1 MNVNINDIKNGMTL
15 ILEGKL
21 VTIVDFQH
29 VKPGKGP
36 AFVRIKY
43 RDLRT
48 GSTIEDTFNTNLKL
62 EKAHVEKMQMQFLYK
77 ENDNYVFMNTND
89 YSQMEV
95 SSSIIGDDAKFL
107 KEGLVIEIQM
117 YEGEILGIAG
127 LDGSGRTET
136 LETIF
141 GIATR
146 KSGTI
151 KLDGKQVSNKNAQD
165 SIKNGFA
172 LLTEERR
179 ATGIFGILN
188 IRENTVISSLK
199 RHKKGFYLSEK
210 SMKEDTQK
218 YIDALRTKTPSQETK
233 IRALSGGNQ
242 QKVILGRWLLTD
254 PEVLLLDEPTRGID
268 VGAKYEIYQL
278 IIDLANRGKVVIVV
292 SSEMPELL
300 GICDRIMVMSGGRL
314 AGEIDAEEATQEL
327 IMTYAAKYV

>member
-62 EKAHVEKMQMQFLYK
+62 EKAHIEKMQMQFLYK

-117 YEGEILGIAG
+117 YEGEILGIV
-127 LDGSGRTET
+127 LPEKIEYKVTET
-136 LETIF
+136 TDAVKGNTTNNAMKDATIESGYTIKVPMFISEGETI
-141 GIATR
+141 IVST
-146 KSGTI
+146 K
-151 KLDGKQVSNKNAQD
+151 DGKYVS
-165 SIKNGFA
+165 
-172 LLTEERR
+172 R
-179 ATGIFGILN
+179 A
-188 IRENTVISSLK
+188 
-199 RHKKGFYLSEK
+199 
-210 SMKEDTQK
+210 
-218 YIDALRTKTPSQETK
+218 
-233 IRALSGGNQ
+233 
-242 QKVILGRWLLTD
+242 
-254 PEVLLLDEPTRGID
+254 
-268 VGAKYEIYQL
+268 
-278 IIDLANRGKVVIVV
+278 
-292 SSEMPELL
+292 
-300 GICDRIMVMSGGRL
+300 
-314 AGEIDAEEATQEL
+314 
-327 IMTYAAKYV
+327 

>member
-117 YEGEILGIAG
+117 YEGEILGIV
-127 LDGSGRTET
+127 LPEKIDYKVTET
-136 LETIF
+136 TDTVKGNTTNNAMKDATIESGYTIKVPMFISEGETI
-141 GIATR
+141 IVST
-146 KSGTI
+146 K
-151 KLDGKQVSNKNAQD
+151 DGKYVS
-165 SIKNGFA
+165 
-172 LLTEERR
+172 R
-179 ATGIFGILN
+179 A
-188 IRENTVISSLK
+188 
-199 RHKKGFYLSEK
+199 
-210 SMKEDTQK
+210 
-218 YIDALRTKTPSQETK
+218 
-233 IRALSGGNQ
+233 
-242 QKVILGRWLLTD
+242 
-254 PEVLLLDEPTRGID
+254 
-268 VGAKYEIYQL
+268 
-278 IIDLANRGKVVIVV
+278 
-292 SSEMPELL
+292 
-300 GICDRIMVMSGGRL
+300 
-314 AGEIDAEEATQEL
+314 
-327 IMTYAAKYV
+327 

>member
-77 ENDNYVFMNTND
+77 ENENYVFMNTND

-117 YEGEILGIAG
+117 YEGEILGIV
-127 LDGSGRTET
+127 LPEKIDYKVTET
-136 LETIF
+136 TDAVKGNTTNNAMKDATIESGYTIKVPMFISEGETI
-141 GIATR
+141 IVST
-146 KSGTI
+146 K
-151 KLDGKQVSNKNAQD
+151 DGKYVS
-165 SIKNGFA
+165 
-172 LLTEERR
+172 R
-179 ATGIFGILN
+179 A
-188 IRENTVISSLK
+188 
-199 RHKKGFYLSEK
+199 
-210 SMKEDTQK
+210 
-218 YIDALRTKTPSQETK
+218 
-233 IRALSGGNQ
+233 
-242 QKVILGRWLLTD
+242 
-254 PEVLLLDEPTRGID
+254 
-268 VGAKYEIYQL
+268 
-278 IIDLANRGKVVIVV
+278 
-292 SSEMPELL
+292 
-300 GICDRIMVMSGGRL
+300 
-314 AGEIDAEEATQEL
+314 
-327 IMTYAAKYV
+327 

>member
-21 VTIVDFQH
+21 VTVVDFQH

-117 YEGEILGIAG
+117 YEGEILGIV
-127 LDGSGRTET
+127 LPEKIEYKVTET
-136 LETIF
+136 TDAVKGNTTNNAMKDATIE
-141 GIATR
+141 
-146 KSGTI
+146 SGYTI
-151 KLDGKQVSNKNAQD
+151 KVPM
-165 SIKNGFA
+165 F
-172 LLTEERR
+172 
-179 ATGIFGILN
+179 
-188 IRENTVISSLK
+188 ISE
-199 RHKKGFYLSEK
+199 G
-210 SMKEDTQK
+210 
-218 YIDALRTKTPSQETK
+218 ET
-233 IRALSGGNQ
+233 
-242 QKVILGRWLLTD
+242 
-254 PEVLLLDEPTRGID
+254 
-268 VGAKYEIYQL
+268 
-278 IIDLANRGKVVIVV
+278 IVV
-292 SSEMPELL
+292 STKD
-300 GICDRIMVMSGGRL
+300 G
-314 AGEIDAEEATQEL
+314 
-327 IMTYAAKYV
+327 KYVSRA